1 MRMRTCWLALFLGL
15 VVHGPARAGLVA
27 LEVTKREPFA
37 AGQSFGDVGP
47 YEQVTGIARFAIDPR
62 DVHNRI
68 IVDLELAPRNK
79 DGKVE
84 FAADVVILTP
94 LDPAKGN
101 GAILYEVNNR
111 GNKLALG
118 MFNRAPGGPTV
129 DATN

>member
-47 YEQVTGIARFAIDPR
+47 YEQITGIARFAIAPR

-68 IVDLELAPRNK
+68 IVDLALAPRNK
-79 DGKVE
+79 DGKAE
-84 FAADVVILTP
+84 FAADVLILTP
-94 LDPAKGN
+94 KDPAQGPRP
-101 GAILYEVNNR
+101 LPYELNTR
-111 GNKLALG
+111 GNT
-118 MFNRAPGGPTV
+118 RAPGLSDRHP
-129 DATN
+129 A